1 MKKSLAILLSG
12 TMLLSAAFMTGCG
25 GGSSSA
31 AGSSAAPEASA
42 APESSA
48 APEASGASGSSA
60 APEASAAPESSAA
73 PEASTAG
80 STAPAGDVTVPEAAQ
95 ASYEKLLAAEESLMT
110 TDNHPMMAEGLSF
123 DVPAVDGD
131 AAALEE
137 LPEEDKNHWHYK
149 EYLDWDQSADAQFPE
164 SPADGQEG
172 KKVILI
178 VHGAHAWT
186 TCYTDAFKAAC
197 DAVGMTYEIYDP
209 NWDQANQDSY
219 VDQAINDQPDAIIVI
234 PVSADH
240 ATQQFKKIT
249 DAGIPAF
256 CSNTTP
262 EADAMNFIISY
273 TGPND
278 WYQMRTLADMLGESM
293 EGKGGVAYITHN
305 VGGSPYYARCYGPLT
320 ELAEKYPDIETL
332 DIQSPGFEAS
342 EVKQVVA
349 DWITKF
355 GDKLNAI
362 VLADD
367 SDQAIGAVEAC
378 QAAGRSDIKIV
389 AAGISK
395 QGLDLVKSGDLF
407 GMSYQTCQGDAGLA
421 VRTVSEWFCGIDIPR
436 VNYLSTDI
444 VTKDNA
450 ADFEPCQW

>member
-1 MKKSLAILLSG
+1 MMKKSLAILL
-12 TMLLSAAFMTGCG
+12 CG
-25 GGSSSA
+25 AMFFGSSVVTFA
-31 AGSSAAPEASA
+31 EEEAAPEEA
-42 APESSA
+42 ATEEA
-48 APEASGASGSSA
+48 ATEEAATEEA
-60 APEASAAPESSAA
+60 AEEEAAADEAA
-73 PEASTAG
+73 KVE
-80 STAPAGDVTVPEAAQ
+80 VPEAAK
-95 ASYEKLLAAEESLMT
+95 ASYEKLLEAEKTLMT
-110 TDNHPMMAEGLSF
+110 TDNHPMMDAPLAF
-123 DVPAVDGD
+123 DVPEVDGD
-131 AAALEE
+131 AAYCEDNYEE
-137 LPEEDKNHWHYK
+137 TEAEHWHYK
-149 EYLDWDQSADAQFPE
+149 EYLDWDESLDAEFPE

-172 KKVILI
+172 KEIVLI

-186 TCYTDAFKAAC
+186 TCYTEAFEAAC
-197 DAVGMTYEIYDP
+197 DAVGMKVTIYDP
-209 NWDQANQDSY
+209 NWDQGNQDSY
-219 VDQAINDQPDAIIVI
+219 VDQAINEQPDAIVLI
-234 PVSADH
+234 PLSADH

-262 EADAMNFIISY
+262 EADAMNFIVAY

-278 WYQMRTLADMLGESM
+278 WYQMRTLADMLGEKL

-305 VGGSPYYARCYGPLT
+305 VGGSPYYARCYGPMT
-320 ELAEKYPDIETL
+320 QLAANYPDIETL

-342 EVKQVVA
+342 KVKQVVA

-378 QAAGRSDIKIV
+378 EAAGRDDIVIV

-395 QGLDLVKSGDLF
+395 QGLELVKSGDLY

-421 VRTVSEWFCGIDIPR
+421 VRVISEWFCGLDINR
-436 VNYLSTDI
+436 VNYLTTDV
-444 VTKDNA
+444 VTAENT

>member
-1 MKKSLAILLSG
+1 MMKKSLAIMMCGAMIFG
-12 TMLLSAAFMTGCG
+12 TASMTFAA
-25 GGSSSA
+25 
-31 AGSSAAPEASA
+31 EV
-42 APESSA
+42 E
-48 APEASGASGSSA
+48 
-60 APEASAAPESSAA
+60 
-73 PEASTAG
+73 
-80 STAPAGDVTVPEAAQ
+80 VPEAAQ

-123 DVPAVDGD
+123 DIPEIDGD
-131 AAALEE
+131 AEYCEE
-137 LPEEDKNHWHYK
+137 NYDETDKNHWHYK
-149 EYLDWDQSADAQFPE
+149 EYIDWDDSADAAFPE

-172 KKVILI
+172 KNIVLI

-186 TCYTDAFKAAC
+186 TCYTEAFEAC
-197 DAVGMTYEIYDP
+197 CEAVGMNVTVYDP
-209 NWDQANQDSY
+209 NWDQGNQDSY
-219 VDQAINDQPDAIIVI
+219 VDQAINEQPDAIVVI

-262 EADAMNFIISY
+262 EADAMNFIIAY

-278 WYQMRTLADMLGESM
+278 WYQMRTLADMLGEKL

-305 VGGSPYYARCYGPLT
+305 VGGSPYYARCYGPMT
-320 ELAEKYPDIETL
+320 ELAEKYPDIKTL

-349 DWITKF
+349 DWITKY
-355 GDKLNAI
+355 GEELNAI

-367 SDQAIGAVEAC
+367 SDQAIGTVEAC
-378 QAAGRSDIKIV
+378 KAAGRDDIVIV

-395 QGLDLVKSGDLF
+395 QGLDLVKSGDLY

-421 VRTVSEWFCGIDIPR
+421 VRTISEWFCGIDINR
-436 VNYLSTDI
+436 VNYLGTDV
-444 VTKDNA
+444 VTAENT

>member
-1 MKKSLAILLSG
+1 MMKKSLAILLSG

-25 GGSSSA
+25 GGSSSEAPKSSA
-31 AGSSAAPEASA
+31 ASEASTPASSAAPEASEA
-42 APESSA
+42 GSEAPASSA
-48 APEASGASGSSA
+48 APEAS
-60 APEASAAPESSAA
+60 E
-73 PEASTAG
+73 AG
-80 STAPAGDVTVPEAAQ
+80 SAAPAGDVNVPEAAK

-131 AAALEE
+131 AAAMEE
-137 LPEEDKNHWHYK
+137 LPETDKNHWHYK

-186 TCYTDAFKAAC
+186 TCYTEAFKAAC
-197 DAVGMTYEIYDP
+197 DAVGMTYDIYDP

-219 VDQAINDQPDAIIVI
+219 VDQAINERPDAIVVI

-278 WYQMRTLADMLGESM
+278 WYQMRTLAAMLGESM

-305 VGGSPYYARCYGPLT
+305 VGGSPYYARCYGPMT

-378 QAAGRSDIKIV
+378 QAAERTDIKIV

-395 QGLDLVKSGDLF
+395 QGLELVKSGDLF

-421 VRTVSEWFCGIDIPR
+421 VRTVSEWFCGIDVAR

-444 VTKDNA
+444 ATKDNA
-450 ADFEPCQW
+450 SSFEPCQW

>member
-25 GGSSSA
+25 GGSSSEAPKSSA
-31 AGSSAAPEASA
+31 ASEASTPASSAAPEASEA
-42 APESSA
+42 GSEAPASSA
-48 APEASGASGSSA
+48 APEAS
-60 APEASAAPESSAA
+60 E
-73 PEASTAG
+73 AG
-80 STAPAGDVTVPEAAQ
+80 SAAPAGDVNVPEAAK

-131 AAALEE
+131 AAAMEE
-137 LPEEDKNHWHYK
+137 LPETDKNHWHYK

-186 TCYTDAFKAAC
+186 TCYTEAFKAAC
-197 DAVGMTYEIYDP
+197 DAVGMTYDIYDP

-219 VDQAINDQPDAIIVI
+219 VDQAINERPDAIVVI

-278 WYQMRTLADMLGESM
+278 WYQMRTLAAMLGESM

-305 VGGSPYYARCYGPLT
+305 VGGSPYYARCYGPMT

-378 QAAGRSDIKIV
+378 QAAERTDIKIV

-395 QGLDLVKSGDLF
+395 QGLELVKSGDLF

-421 VRTVSEWFCGIDIPR
+421 VRTVSEWFCGIDVAR

-444 VTKDNA
+444 ATKDNA
-450 ADFEPCQW
+450 SSFEPCQW